1 MTRASSS
8 AELEASLPAHASARS
23 KKSTKTPVQTASSL
37 TRGKLLLPEE
47 QPITA
52 QLAAAGSRRTEFET
66 LLHAAPLNATPAQ
79 LRALVVDENITG
91 KASAASRAKVWRQ
104 LKENYLLDPGV
115 PEYRAFMAA
124 LQDTKTP
131 SDRGLLLFLMLARMD
146 RLFREVTIAS
156 VSPLLGQGGAPINSD
171 AVQVTLEQM
180 VGTERRW
187 TQETL
192 VTARQHI
199 LSALKDFD
207 VLQGGIRKKSVR
219 PHPGEQV
226 TLFAARLAQLEGLA
240 PRQILASKW
249 FRLLGC
255 DPEGAWELLYAAA
268 RAGVLRCRRQA
279 DVIELELPPLPSQPT
294 RAV

>member
-1 MTRASSS
+1 MPRASSS
-8 AELEASLPAHASARS
+8 AELDASLQAHTSARS
-23 KKSTKTPVQTASSL
+23 KKSSKASGQAASPQTK
-37 TRGKLLLPEE
+37 GKLLLPEE

-52 QLAAAGSRRTEFET
+52 QLAAAGSRRNEFET
-66 LLHAAPLNATPAQ
+66 LLQAAPPDATPAQ
-79 LRALVVDENITG
+79 LRALVVEENTTG

-104 LKENYLLDPGV
+104 LKENYLLDPDV

-146 RLFREVTIAS
+146 RLFREVTLAN
-156 VSPLLGQGGAPINSD
+156 VSPLLGQGGIPINTD
-171 AVQVTLEQM
+171 AVQVALERM

-207 VLQGGIRKKSVR
+207 VLQGGIRKKIVR

-255 DPEGAWELLYAAA
+255 DSEGAWELLYAAA

-279 DVIELELPPLPSQPT
+279 DVIELELPPLPPQPA